1 MNHIQGYEYS
11 NKSCLGSDL
20 VVGDQ
25 MAEEEP
31 IINSLNEP
39 DSSSKDIQ
47 EERDEGCLQLSI
59 GSHTTTHSNV
69 NKHDLADPTA

>member
-1 MNHIQGYEYS
+1 
-11 NKSCLGSDL
+11 
-20 VVGDQ
+20 